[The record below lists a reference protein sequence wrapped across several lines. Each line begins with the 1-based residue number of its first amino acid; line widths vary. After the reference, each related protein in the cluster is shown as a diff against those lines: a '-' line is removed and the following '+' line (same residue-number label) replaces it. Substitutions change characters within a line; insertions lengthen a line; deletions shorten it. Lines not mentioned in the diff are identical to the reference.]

1 MQIPTF
7 LSSQSPSPPSPD
19 AGPSHTDGLHECV
32 QSNPPTIPDKFKVFV
47 AENGISEI
55 IEQIFLDP
63 NSKEVALEFL
73 SRNAEK
79 GIHHDFP
86 NIDAT
91 PLPNAGVEGLV
102 ATPIAVSPTLTPA
115 AVPDFYSNVW
125 GQLFKTDDEYLND
138 LLFSMAI
145 CYPAKPDPAHV
156 QATELKPSVD
166 HTNPTSWEE
175 WAPGK
180 EWPGCTEE
188 DFTAAGFQQ
197 ISRGLSPSGYPRTPA
212 PTPLPFHNHFSLLD
226 PPSPMQVNHPKQTNI
241 VGENSSPAIYA
252 PSHNISV
259 TPHIYITPERVFAS
273 PATQKLLTPPKSAKA
288 SPPEVKMKKKCM
300 NN

>member
-47 AENGISEI
+47 AENGVSEI

-73 SRNAEK
+73 SRNTEK

-91 PLPNAGVEGLV
+91 PLPNAGVEELV
-102 ATPIAVSPTLTPA
+102 AMPIAVSPTLTPTT
-115 AVPDFYSNVW
+115 VPDFYSDVW

-138 LLFSMAI
+138 LLFSTAI
-145 CYPAKPDPAHV
+145 CYPAEPDPAHV
-156 QATELKPSVD
+156 QATELEPSVD

-180 EWPGCTEE
+180 KQTGCTEE
-188 DFTAAGFQQ
+188 DFAAAGFQQ
-197 ISRGLSPSGYPRTPA
+197 IS
-212 PTPLPFHNHFSLLD
+212 
-226 PPSPMQVNHPKQTNI
+226 
-241 VGENSSPAIYA
+241 
-252 PSHNISV
+252 
-259 TPHIYITPERVFAS
+259 
-273 PATQKLLTPPKSAKA
+273 
-288 SPPEVKMKKKCM
+288 
-300 NN
+300 